1 MYFLFISRSQ
11 NPIKHST
18 TNTKNDENYIVLVLV
33 LVLEKI

>member
-18 TNTKNDENYIVLVLV
+18 KNTKNTKNYIVLVLV